1 MTRQHPPRCRH
12 GRRAGQQGVTLIEV
26 LVTMVVIALGLL
38 GHARLLTTTINH
50 GNSAYMRSV
59 ATMLAY
65 DITESMRANR
75 PAALAGSY
83 TTGFDDSATGGT
95 PAGNDLVYWKNQLST
110 LLPAGKGQVA
120 VNGQRATI
128 QIQWKDARDGTS
140 FQFDTQTDL

>member
-1 MTRQHPPRCRH
+1 MKRELPPKCRL
-12 GRRAGQQGVTLIEV
+12 GLRAAQQGITLIEV

-50 GNSAYMRSV
+50 SNSAYLRSV

-65 DITESMRANR
+65 DITECMRANR
-75 PAALAGSY
+75 PVALAGNY
-83 TTGFDDSATGGT
+83 ATEFDGSPTGGT
-95 PAGNDLVYWKNQLST
+95 AAGNDLVYWKNQLST
-110 LLPAGKGQVA
+110 LLPAGEGRVA

-128 QIQWKDARDGTS
+128 QIRWKDARDGTS